1 MIAFLA
7 AIAIQAYSSPSSAAP
22 KAAAAA
28 DQAIEFFSAASKR
41 ARVLG
46 SCAAFSEPE
55 ALDTLSD
62 SILGLEQFAD
72 IRTEFSEPLRAIL
85 AESFAEGE
93 RTPVESE
100 LNKERCDALR
110 KAASDDM
117 MRALPG
123 LQSTIDFAEGRAAS

>member
-7 AIAIQAYSSPSSAAP
+7 AIAIQASSSPPPAAP
-22 KAAAAA
+22 TAAAAA

-46 SCAAFSEPE
+46 SCAAFSEPD
-55 ALDTLSD
+55 ALVTLSD

-72 IRTEFSEPLRAIL
+72 IRTDFSEPLRAIL

-110 KAASDDM
+110 KATSDEM

-123 LQSTIDFAEGRAAS
+123 LQSTIDFAEGRSAR

>member
-7 AIAIQAYSSPSSAAP
+7 AIAIQASSSPPPAAP
-22 KAAAAA
+22 TAAAAA

-55 ALDTLSD
+55 ALVTLSD
-62 SILGLEQFAD
+62 SILGLEQLAD

-85 AESFAEGE
+85 AESYAEGE

-110 KAASDDM
+110 KATSDEM

-123 LQSTIDFAEGRAAS
+123 LQSTIDFAEGRSAR

>member
-7 AIAIQAYSSPSSAAP
+7 AIAIQASSSPPPAAP
-22 KAAAAA
+22 TAAAAA

-46 SCAAFSEPE
+46 SCAAFSEPD
-55 ALDTLSD
+55 ALVTLSD
-62 SILGLEQFAD
+62 SILGLEQLAD

-85 AESFAEGE
+85 AESYAEGA

-110 KAASDDM
+110 KATSDEM

-123 LQSTIDFAEGRAAS
+123 LQSTIDFAEGRSAR